1 MRANLLR
8 PIAFLVSVVVMLGV
22 AEEAKANWIKKA
34 MRGGTGVQS
43 GKPEQPKSVTRPAP
57 APTKPVAQKPAPQPQ
72 PQPPQTT
79 PTTPK
84 QDGTLQNAQTDKA
97 APARPSGEA
106 SAQ

>member
-1 MRANLLR
+1 MRANLFL
-8 PIAFLVSVVVMLGV
+8 PAVLLVSVAVMLGV
-22 AEEAKANWIKKA
+22 AEEAKANWVKKA

-57 APTKPVAQKPAPQPQ
+57 PPSKPVAQKPAPQPQ
-72 PQPPQTT
+72 PPAPQTT

-84 QDGTLQNAQTDKA
+84 QDGTLQNAQADKA
-97 APARPSGEA
+97 VPARPSIEA

>member
-57 APTKPVAQKPAPQPQ
+57 APTKPVAQKPTPQPQ
-72 PQPPQTT
+72 PAQTG
-79 PTTPK
+79 PSSPK

-97 APARPSGEA
+97 APARPSVEA